1 MRLDEVR
8 GARRDPGLVVL
19 EGFHAVKHAVRFG
32 AELLGVWTADAD
44 ELAALAARLAPDIAL
59 EPTVVGLDE
68 LAAVVPRAQVVAVA
82 RRPRQLDPDGIV
94 AQSGP
99 APVIALEEPRHLGN
113 LGAVVRVAA
122 AAGAAGVITT
132 GTADPWHAD
141 ALRGSAGLHFAL
153 PVARSRMI
161 RPGDRPLVALDPEG
175 EPLRRGDRP
184 AARHP
189 GLRHRTRRPLRRP
202 AGPRGPPPRAADD
215 AGRLLAEP
223 GHRGLG
229 DPVRAHRRTNPS
241 PLRHSTCGY
250 VRRRSHGSGV
260 RAGDR
265 RGVAEPQPRAST
277 SAR

>member
-8 GARRDPGLVVL
+8 GARRDPGLAVL

-44 ELAALAARLAPDIAL
+44 ELAALTARLAPDIAL
-59 EPTVVGLDE
+59 EPVVVDLDE

-94 AQSGP
+94 AQTGP
-99 APVIALEEPRHLGN
+99 TPVIALEEPRHLGN

-122 AAGAAGVITT
+122 AAGAAGVIST

-175 EPLRRGDRP
+175 ETLRR
-184 AARHP
+184 AIV
-189 GLRHRTRRPLRRP
+189 
-202 AGPRGPPPRAADD
+202 PPRA
-215 AGRLLAEP
+215 LLAFGTERDGLSDELLARADLRLALPMSP
-223 GHRGLG
+223 GVSSLNLATA
-229 DPVRAHRRTNPS
+229 V
-241 PLRHSTCGY
+241 
-250 VRRRSHGSGV
+250 
-260 RAGDR
+260 
-265 RGVAEPQPRAST
+265 
-277 SAR
+277 SATLFALIVET